1 MRLRDLWG
9 SKKRSGGRPLRVA
22 IARIAQETNALSPV
36 LTELSDFEQT
46 HLLEGAELADAISER
61 GFEAKGFLRNAE
73 LSGVCAAA
81 RDDGAV
87 ELVPLFSAW
96 AVPAGPL
103 SAGCFETLR
112 AKLVSS
118 LQGCGEVDGVVLV
131 LHGAMGAETI
141 RDPETLLLEA
151 AREALRP
158 GVPIA
163 VTYDLHGN
171 LTRRRVAAAE
181 LSVAYRTNPHRDHAR
196 VGRDA
201 ARLLFA
207 TARHEVKPT
216 TAWRSLP
223 MLLGGG
229 LTLDVWRPMRA
240 IYARCRAMEAIEG
253 VLSASVFM
261 CHPWNDDPA
270 LGWSTLVT
278 TDDDPAL
285 AERLADELAERCWA
299 VRHELPPE
307 FSSVDAA
314 LADAKAA
321 TLARRTGVV
330 MLSDASDVVSA
341 GAPGDSTHLLRALV
355 ERGAGMKIFA
365 AVRDPQALRT
375 LYEAKEGDE
384 VALEVGG
391 TLDPERSGA
400 PLRIEGMLMK
410 LTSQEGAGRCAVV
423 AIDPPDGVSQSAAG
437 DVRLVVT
444 EGPALAMKPAFYRNV
459 GLRMRDADVVV
470 TKNFFPFRLFYLP
483 VARKTIYVRTRGV
496 TDPDAAFELAFD
508 GPMHPRDQVDEWRE
522 RDRLRRGV

>member
-1 MRLRDLWG
+1 MSLRAWFG
-9 SKKRSGGRPLRVA
+9 SKRPSGRRLRVA
-22 IARIAQETNALSPV
+22 IARISQETNALSPV
-36 LTELSDFEQT
+36 LTELADFEQT
-46 HLLEGAELADAISER
+46 HWLQGDELAHAISAQ
-61 GFEAKGFLRNAE
+61 GFEAKGFLRHAE
-73 LSGVCAAA
+73 LSGVRAAA
-81 RDDGAV
+81 DDDGAV

-103 SAGCFETLR
+103 SAACFETLR
-112 AKLVSS
+112 AKLESA
-118 LQGCGEVDGVVLV
+118 LRGCGEVDGLVLV

-141 RDPETLLLEA
+141 RDPETVLLEA
-151 AREALRP
+151 ARQALGE

-171 LTRRRVAAAE
+171 LTRRRVAAAQ
-181 LSVAYRTNPHRDHAR
+181 LGVAYRTNPHRDHAR

-207 TARHEVKPT
+207 TARGEVRPT
-216 TAWRSLP
+216 SAWRSLP

-229 LTLDVWRPMRA
+229 ITLDVWRPMHA
-240 IYARCRAMEAIEG
+240 IYARCRAMEAIDG

-314 LADAKAA
+314 LAEAKAA

-355 ERGAGMKIFA
+355 ERGEGMRVYA
-365 AVRDPQALRT
+365 AIRDPEALRC
-375 LYEAKEGDE
+375 LYEAREGDE

-391 TLDPERSGA
+391 TLDPERSGG

-410 LTSQEGAGRCAVV
+410 LASQEGAGRCAVV
-423 AIDPPDGVSQSAAG
+423 AIDPPEGIAQSAAG

-444 EGPALAMKPAFYRNV
+444 EGPALAMKPAFYRNL

-508 GPMHPRDQVDEWRE
+508 GPMHPRDRVDTW
-522 RDRLRRGV
+522 RDRDRIRRGL